1 MDIHHSQHACMHAVC
16 NFEFPS
22 QSIKLELRCFYG
34 TEPAGRAPHVR
45 KRAAASTGAVFAKLH
60 AVNLYLA
67 SYPASCVMTD
77 VAGGTRIV
85 PME

>member
-1 MDIHHSQHACMHAVC
+1 MCAVY

-34 TEPAGRAPHVR
+34 TEPAGRAPPR
-45 KRAAASTGAVFAKLH
+45 TQAAASTGAVFAKPSCIAH
-60 AVNLYLA
+60 AVNLA
-67 SYPASCVMTD
+67 SYPASCMMTD

>member
-1 MDIHHSQHACMHAVC
+1 MHACAAC

-34 TEPAGRAPHVR
+34 TEPAGRAPPR
-45 KRAAASTGAVFAKLH
+45 TQAAASTGAVFAKLSCMH
-60 AVNLYLA
+60 AVNLA
-67 SYPASCVMTD
+67 SYPASWMMTD